1 MVDKLVRSFGSEGSI
16 KEQKVGY
23 EQFPQC
29 KYVRLIKIHGTIENG
44 PHIVQGW

>member
-23 EQFPQC
+23 EQFPER
-29 KYVRLIKIHGTIENG
+29 KYVWLIKIHSTIENG
-44 PHIVQGW
+44 SYIVQGW